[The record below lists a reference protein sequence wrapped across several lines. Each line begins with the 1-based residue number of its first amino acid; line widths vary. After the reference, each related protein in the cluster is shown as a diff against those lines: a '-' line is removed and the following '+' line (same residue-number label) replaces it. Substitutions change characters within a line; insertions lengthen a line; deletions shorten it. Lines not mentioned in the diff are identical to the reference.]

1 MKTIKLRRTTW
12 RPTQHVHKFGNSIC
26 KLWQS
31 ICKLWNCQQLRKCT
45 HLIRLAH
52 HRSNPANVDEH
63 ESVGLLI
70 VEDIGRLEVSVLLL
84 AVPAFPAY

>member
-1 MKTIKLRRTTW
+1 METYSLC
-12 RPTQHVHKFGNSIC
+12 TQIRKSIC
-26 KLWQS
+26 R
-31 ICKLWNCQQLRKCT
+31 LWNCQQLRKCT

-84 AVPAFPAY
+84 AVPAFPAYYKTLGM

>member
-12 RPTQHVHKFGNSIC
+12 IPTQHVHKFD
-26 KLWQS
+26 
-31 ICKLWNCQQLRKCT
+31 WNCQQLRKCT

-84 AVPAFPAY
+84 AVPGC